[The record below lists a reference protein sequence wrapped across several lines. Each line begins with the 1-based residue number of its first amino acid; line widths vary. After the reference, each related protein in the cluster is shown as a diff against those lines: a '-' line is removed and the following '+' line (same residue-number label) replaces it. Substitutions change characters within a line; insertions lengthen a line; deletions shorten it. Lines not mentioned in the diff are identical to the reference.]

1 MQLLRPRFWLCLVI
15 CLSSYAA
22 MASDE
27 KSLNKLMSE
36 IGNDM
41 LSLYP
46 IVVSADL
53 PTEKDKAQIRN
64 KTASLLESFRQ
75 AGPFF
80 GEKSRTYKL
89 SYSLILDY
97 LEDTQL
103 SIDRDKWQAVTLRLS
118 SLGEICTSCHTQDTK
133 LRTLYAGTGREAFPN
148 DLAYAEFNYFTRN
161 YIQAERFYSRFLKN
175 ADKQDDA
182 GILLVFQRL
191 ITIYAQIYNLPGDG
205 ADKLQTFLHQL
216 ESRGI
221 NTGDLVPLVFGMKTL
236 QKSGLSKVDDV
247 EFGDLKK
254 YVRKYLGPLDGPL
267 SSFVVRPEEEV
278 ERVWLRGLLFHYLNR
293 QAANDEIPPILFWLS
308 VTDRS
313 LEYNYFYSL
322 ADMYLKEC
330 VISYRDHPYAEKCYR
345 EFREYMLF
353 SYTGSAGEF
362 LPPEVEDELKD
373 LRERLDINK

>member
-1 MQLLRPRFWLCLVI
+1 MLLLRPRFWMCLVV
-15 CLSSYAA
+15 CLSSSFVI
-22 MASDE
+22 ASDDNE
-27 KSLNKLMSE
+27 LNKLMSQ
-36 IGNDM
+36 IGTDM
-41 LSLYP
+41 VGLYP

-53 PTEKDKAQIRN
+53 PGEKDKAQIRN
-64 KTASLLESFRQ
+64 KTASLLEAFRK

-80 GEKSRTYKL
+80 GEKSKTYKL

-97 LEDTQL
+97 LENTQRA
-103 SIDRDKWQAVTLRLS
+103 IDGNKWQSVTLRLS

-133 LRTLYAGTGREAFPN
+133 LRSLYAGTGRGAFPN

-161 YIQAERFYSRFLKN
+161 YMQAERFYARFLEN
-175 ADKQDDA
+175 AGKQDDV

-205 ADKLQTFLHQL
+205 ADKLQAFLLKL
-216 ESRGI
+216 EGKGVK
-221 NTGDLVPLVFGMKTL
+221 TEPLVPLVFGMKNL

-247 EFGDLKK
+247 DFSDLKK

-267 SSFVVRPEEEV
+267 SSFIVRPEEEV

-293 QAANDEIPPILFWLS
+293 QPSNDEIPQILFWLS

-313 LEYNYFYSL
+313 LNYNYFYSL

-330 VISYRDHPYAEKCYR
+330 VYSYKEHPYAEKCYD
-345 EFREYMLF
+345 EYREYMLF

-362 LPPEVEDELKD
+362 LPPEVESELKD
-373 LRERLDINK
+373 LRERIDAKD